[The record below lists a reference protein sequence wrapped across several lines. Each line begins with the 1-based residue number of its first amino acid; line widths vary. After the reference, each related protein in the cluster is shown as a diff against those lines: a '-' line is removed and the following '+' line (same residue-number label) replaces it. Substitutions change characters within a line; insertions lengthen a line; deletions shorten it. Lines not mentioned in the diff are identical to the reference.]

1 MVGPEIVVGNV
12 QCQFWCCTAQSFA
25 HSSSLYRKNAYF
37 DDRNEQLVP
46 FLLFQFISK
55 NSINV
60 ISKLILFL
68 ENTLFIKKQIRKKLF
83 NFVFNSI
90 PQIVQ
95 KLNTISI
102 YPNFAGKFNFS
113 FQKITNWLD
122 TDLISLRSRD
132 KLTIPKNVSY
142 LLNQKCRLCIQESH
156 SNSWKHFVKSSDC
169 I

>member
-68 ENTLFIKKQIRKKLF
+68 GNTLFIKKQIRQKLF
-83 NFVFNSI
+83 NLVFNSI
-90 PQIVQ
+90 PQIAQ

-102 YPNFAGKFNFS
+102 IQILLTNSNFLFNS
-113 FQKITNWLD
+113 KITNW
-122 TDLISLRSRD
+122 
-132 KLTIPKNVSY
+132 
-142 LLNQKCRLCIQESH
+142 QE
-156 SNSWKHFVKSSDC
+156 N
-169 I
+169 